1 MRSWLLSNTFYG
13 TWLPGDERG
22 SVTSVRDV
30 RPEDAPSDFRFEHD
44 VPGTPWEEG
53 MPALRRAA
61 EAQMKGPPIYLDVRK
76 AEILLAQ
83 FQETAAYRGR
93 VLRAVSI
100 MFNHCHLVVQ
110 VADDPD
116 PGRML
121 ADFKA
126 YGSRALNRR
135 FGKPPSDTWWTTKGS
150 TRKLKDDQALAAA
163 THYVLHKQP
172 NPLVCWSPEVGL
184 IFAPDQRA
192 GEPGAL
198 ATGGS
203 TPVAN
208 APGSPEER

>member
-83 FQETAAYRGR
+83 FHETAAYRGR

-116 PGRML
+116 FTHNVQTVFNNDMDNSSGKGIGKDREYFETQEGKLINAKGIKGRYL
-121 ADFKA
+121 RL
-126 YGSRALNRR
+126 YS
-135 FGKPPSDTWWTTKGS
+135 KGS
-150 TRKLKDDQALAAA
+150 TESALNEY
-163 THYVLHKQP
+163 T
-172 NPLVCWSPEVGL
+172 EVEVYGRP
-184 IFAPDQRA
+184 AK
-192 GEPGAL
+192 
-198 ATGGS
+198 
-203 TPVAN
+203 
-208 APGSPEER
+208 